1 MSPGSTMYNVQCTM
15 YTELFKCMASC
26 GIQFGDLT
34 HLREIRTD
42 NFLSFE
48 LTFFE
53 LIHHKVIIVNHD
65 HMMNSIL
72 LQISRNMRACW
83 EYCRVT

>member
-1 MSPGSTMYNVQCTM
+1 MSPGSTMYNVLCTRN
-15 YTELFKCMASC
+15 YLNVRPRVVC
-26 GIQFGDLT
+26 IQFGDLT
-34 HLREIRTD
+34 HLREIRTN